1 MKDENDIPFF
11 HYNISADQSLLEAMN
26 LTLLQGQN
34 FDSSPYQVIQR
45 NYDGGTVG
53 ESKAIGSDSPIPI
66 LVNEAAVKVLLIEN
80 DPIGKRLQHYV
91 IIGVVKDFVYT
102 DLHGEIEPLVIEQ
115 KREPG
120 ISDPILIK
128 VTDKAAVIDQ
138 VETLWAGMT
147 GKPLDY
153 YMLNDNYERLV
164 EAEEASFNTVL
175 AFSIFA
181 VLVSCIGLFGL
192 AAFTVDQRIK
202 EFGIR
207 KVLGAS
213 ITDIVKLF
221 SGDFMKLI
229 FIAFVISMPLTIYFL
244 EAWLNNFSARIDIGY
259 QMVFFTGIL
268 AIIIALTT
276 VLLQSLK
283 AGRLNPV
290 DTLRNE

>member
-1 MKDENDIPFF
+1 
-11 HYNISADQSLLEAMN
+11 
-26 LTLLQGQN
+26 
-34 FDSSPYQVIQR
+34 
-45 NYDGGTVG
+45 
-53 ESKAIGSDSPIPI
+53 
-66 LVNEAAVKVLLIEN
+66 
-80 DPIGKRLQHYV
+80 
-91 IIGVVKDFVYT
+91 
-102 DLHGEIEPLVIEQ
+102 
-115 KREPG
+115 
-120 ISDPILIK
+120 
-128 VTDKAAVIDQ
+128 
-138 VETLWAGMT
+138 MT

-290 DTLRNE
+290 DALRNE

>member
-1 MKDENDIPFF
+1 MV
-11 HYNISADQSLLEAMN
+11 
-26 LTLLQGQN
+26 T
-34 FDSSPYQVIQR
+34 
-45 NYDGGTVG
+45 T
-53 ESKAIGSDSPIPI
+53 PI
-66 LVNEAAVKVLLIEN
+66 LVNEAAVKALLIED

-102 DLHGEIEPLVIEQ
+102 DLHGEIEPLVIER
-115 KREPG
+115 KREAG
-120 ISDPILIK
+120 IIDPILIK

-138 VETLWAGMT
+138 IETLWEGMA
-147 GKPLDY
+147 GKPLEY

-164 EAEEASFNTVL
+164 KTEEASFNTVF

-221 SGDFMKLI
+221 SGDFMKFI

-244 EAWLNNFSARIDIGY
+244 DAWLNNFSARIGIGY
-259 QMVFFTGIL
+259 QVVLFTGIL
-268 AIIIALTT
+268 AITIAVTT

>member
-1 MKDENDIPFF
+1 M
-11 HYNISADQSLLEAMN
+11 
-26 LTLLQGQN
+26 
-34 FDSSPYQVIQR
+34 
-45 NYDGGTVG
+45 
-53 ESKAIGSDSPIPI
+53 
-66 LVNEAAVKVLLIEN
+66 
-80 DPIGKRLQHYV
+80 
-91 IIGVVKDFVYT
+91 
-102 DLHGEIEPLVIEQ
+102 
-115 KREPG
+115 
-120 ISDPILIK
+120 IK

-138 VETLWAGMT
+138 IETLWAGMARN
-147 GKPLDY
+147 PLDY
-153 YMLNDNYERLV
+153 YMLNDNYEHLV
-164 EAEEASFNTVL
+164 KTEEASFNTVF

-244 EAWLNNFSARIDIGY
+244 DAWLNNFSARIGIGY
-259 QMVFFTGIL
+259 QVVLFTGIL
-268 AIIIALTT
+268 AITIAVTT